1 MENEITKGL
10 AINPKT
16 IESATPLARKI
27 MQSTKDA
34 MGFVP
39 NMYGFMANNPALLD
53 AYTHTYHT
61 FRENAG
67 FTPIEQEVIFLSV
80 AYENGCEYCVAAHS
94 FVADKMS
101 GVPTEVT
108 NAIREGKEVADTKL
122 SALVN
127 FTRLMT
133 STRANVTTQDVET
146 FLDAGY
152 GENHILGVITG
163 IGVKTFS
170 NYTNHLTNPDV
181 DAAFAGRVWKKSDN

>member
-1 MENEITKGL
+1 MENETAQGL
-10 AINPKT
+10 NINPKT
-16 IESATPLARKI
+16 IENANPLAGKI
-27 MQSTKDA
+27 MQGTKDA

-67 FTPIEQEVIFLSV
+67 FTPVEQEVIFLSV
-80 AYENGCEYCVAAHS
+80 AYENECDYCVAAHS
-94 FVADKMS
+94 FVGDKMS

-108 NAIREGKEVADTKL
+108 DAIREGQEVSDSKL
-122 SALVN
+122 NALSQ

-133 STRANVTTQDVET
+133 RTRANVTNEDVLA
-146 FLDAGY
+146 FLNAGY
-152 GENHILGVITG
+152 NENHILGVITG

-170 NYTNHLTNPDV
+170 NYSNHLTNTPLDEM
-181 DAAFAGRVWKKSDN
+181 FSSRKWSK